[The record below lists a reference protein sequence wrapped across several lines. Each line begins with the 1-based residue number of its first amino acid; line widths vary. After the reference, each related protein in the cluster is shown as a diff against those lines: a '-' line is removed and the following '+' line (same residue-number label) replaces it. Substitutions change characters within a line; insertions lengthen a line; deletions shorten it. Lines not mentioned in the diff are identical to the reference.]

1 MDKLPQDILTGY
13 TFNPPAN
20 GQQIQ
25 SCGRNL
31 NCANKE
37 TCAIKKKL
45 TDVYSQQFSD
55 HTFSKC
61 TKTRTRCNATM
72 VTWGHASEKKQKPLS
87 CFPLILKQ
95 HLMDSLCC
103 SGDLHC
109 LRTHKWAAWQVES
122 LCCVCSVFRVR
133 ATGLLTS
140 GTPRSTPPPRW
151 RTGDCPPR
159 VGSSSSWTRP
169 AGAGTPGCGPS
180 SLCSWRSGS
189 RSSRRWPAPG
199 RGGCRWWR
207 CTAAP
212 ELGAGSPPRRRNP
225 PFWWRSRRR
234 PSRARSGTSGTPR
247 LEGPSPRTPHPK
259 CSPVWGETKTK
270 RRV

>member
-1 MDKLPQDILTGY
+1 MTG
-13 TFNPPAN
+13 
-20 GQQIQ
+20 G
-25 SCGRNL
+25 
-31 NCANKE
+31 
-37 TCAIKKKL
+37 
-45 TDVYSQQFSD
+45 
-55 HTFSKC
+55 
-61 TKTRTRCNATM
+61 
-72 VTWGHASEKKQKPLS
+72 KP
-87 CFPLILKQ
+87 
-95 HLMDSLCC
+95 
-103 SGDLHC
+103 
-109 LRTHKWAAWQVES
+109 R
-122 LCCVCSVFRVR
+122 VCRVFRVR
-133 ATGLLTS
+133 ATGLLTA

-159 VGSSSSWTRP
+159 AGSSSSWTRP

-212 ELGAGSPPRRRNP
+212 ELEAGSPPQRRNP
-225 PFWWRSRRR
+225 PFWWYSRRR

-259 CSPVWGETKTK
+259 CSPVGGKTQT
-270 RRV
+270 RRVQWLCKSGNSGALSTASLAEPKRKWSFPLTSSSSISVTTLPGCGGRGKEMGHVMDNAWRCPSQNSTTVSNTGK